1 MGITLFV
8 MLSGEAPFQQ
18 SGSVERLLSTVCTAS
33 IDTGGKAWQS
43 ISAEAKSLLTA
54 LLKKDPRAR
63 MDLDGIHASPWL
75 APTMA
80 DLEREI
86 EREMQREM
94 QRGIAPSPPPP
105 ADMEEDL
112 ALREEE
118 VRVSLT
124 LTHNPNRNPNRHP
137 NPIPNPN
144 QELALAMAL
153 SSSLA
158 EGGEARSSPEMITE
172 HTAVAAAPAAAV
184 DLKPWP

>member
-33 IDTGGKAWQS
+33 IDTGGKAWQAV
-43 ISAEAKSLLTA
+43 SAEAISLLTA

-63 MDLDGIHASPWL
+63 MDLDGVRASPWL

-86 EREMQREM
+86 EREVQREM

-105 ADMEEDL
+105 ADMEEEL

-124 LTHNPNRNPNRHP
+124 LTHNPNPNPNRNR

-144 QELALAMAL
+144 QELAMAMAI

-158 EGGEARSSPEMITE
+158 EGGEARGSPEVITE
-172 HTAVAAAPAAAV
+172 PTAVAAAPVAAV
-184 DLKPWP
+184 DLKP